1 MPKHTKVWGVVF
13 TEEGAN
19 SLRDFLKEYASEG
32 TVGYYVYCSHV
43 DMSQPY
49 FHMVAESNSK
59 FNAELYVPH
68 HFVKFVITAKDNNP

>member
-32 TVGYYVYCSHV
+32 TVGY
-43 DMSQPY
+43 
-49 FHMVAESNSK
+49 
-59 FNAELYVPH
+59 
-68 HFVKFVITAKDNNP
+68 